1 MKNNF
6 FISSTSFIKNV
17 QSSFIRVAVFVRKHI
32 WDIVL
37 LVGLVSK
44 GSDIKEYGILLPIY
58 YYTDFFRDILELL
71 RNVWH
76 KRKSPER
83 RVSFC
88 AFCL

>member
-1 MKNNF
+1 MINF
-6 FISSTSFIKNV
+6 YFISSASFIKNV
-17 QSSFIRVAVFVRKHI
+17 QSSFIRVAEFVRKHI

-44 GSDIKEYGILLPIY
+44 GSEIKEYGILLPIY

-76 KRKSPER
+76 KKKSPER
-83 RVSFC
+83 RVPFC